1 MHHLWST
8 GELSLTVYGRSCLLY
23 PVGQVPNKVEE
34 EIPFRNTD
42 NFVGNLDKEAEA
54 FAGSEV
60 EPLNNVL
67 TEIPCSG

>member
-1 MHHLWST
+1 MS
-8 GELSLTVYGRSCLLY
+8 GRPRLLY
-23 PVGQVPNKVEE
+23 PVGQVPNKVKE
-34 EIPFRNTD
+34 EIPFWNTD
-42 NFVGNLDKEAEA
+42 DFVGNLDKEAEA